1 MPDLDKK
8 TYLELIMN
16 GSMQFIAEK
25 GLDKIRQV
33 LSDSPQ
39 SLDDLL
45 HPYVTGILAR
55 ADSLE
60 DVIKVSGRTDPDPSI
75 WRDAV
80 NWSEVLFR
88 VAYLMVLEDLKEQTT
103 RMCREG
109 ETILTTPPVE

>member
-16 GSMQFIAEK
+16 GSAQFIAEN
-25 GLDKIRQV
+25 GFDKICRD
-33 LSDSPQ
+33 LTDNPQ
-39 SLDDLL
+39 SLDNLF

-55 ADSLE
+55 TDQLE
-60 DVIKVSGRTDPDPSI
+60 DILKASGRTDPNPSV

-80 NWSEVLFR
+80 NWSDVLFR
-88 VAYLMVLEDLKEQTT
+88 VAYLMVLEDMKEQTA

-109 ETILTTPPVE
+109 ETILTTRPVK